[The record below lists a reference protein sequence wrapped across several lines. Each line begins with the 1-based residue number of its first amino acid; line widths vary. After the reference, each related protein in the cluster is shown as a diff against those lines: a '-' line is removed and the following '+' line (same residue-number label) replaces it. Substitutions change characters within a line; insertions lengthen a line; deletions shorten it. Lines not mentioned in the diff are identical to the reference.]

1 MYSRNYCYG
10 QKNGAASSGRDGAD
24 VGGRKKGAVGA
35 RVDFLDVAKIGRQ
48 MRAKC
53 LCYNKRKMFHVTLF
67 ELFRAARGCYDFARS
82 LTVALGKAVGRF
94 KSMAK

>member
-1 MYSRNYCYG
+1 MAQWIACNGVKRNRLLV
-10 QKNGAASSGRDGAD
+10 AAGKVPT
-24 VGGRKKGAVGA
+24 VGDRKRGAVGA

-67 ELFRAARGCYDFARS
+67 ELFRAVRGCYDFARS
-82 LTVALGKAVGRF
+82 LTVALGKAVG
-94 KSMAK
+94 